1 MSASITPF
9 FTPTSVT
16 GCQLWLDAAD
26 STTQTFSGSSLTAW
40 LDKSPNAYTAT
51 SFVNSVAYPSSVQ
64 NVKNGN
70 SAIQYTAGNGSSI
83 PNFVLAQ
90 TMSIFIVY
98 APINQSTTS
107 PFLEHGPDENFN
119 SGFYLHAG
127 GGQNFGINAGSGQIY
142 VNYGNTAVSNT
153 WQLIEGIN
161 PDPASSSTMAFY
173 VNGQVSAS
181 GSTQSG
187 TTTVT
192 RTLFINGRNGAN
204 NISYNSYLGE
214 LIIFNSALTA
224 FQRQQIE
231 SYLGQKWGLTSSL
244 PSGHPGLTTTFYRS
258 PIVTPIKITPYSSV
272 SYAFAPTQITGCQ
285 LWLDAQ
291 DNSTI
296 SLTSGYVSAVTDK
309 ALGTSFTSTGSTPAN
324 LTVASASINSYQSF
338 YFNNAAGNYVGLHGN
353 LAQLTTGTAIFV
365 MKYLSTQNGPWRE
378 IFGWNDNGSTQ
389 SIAYGTN
396 LNGGGTAGPYVE
408 NIGYNGSAT
417 ATLTNNGLYIVT
429 FTFTG
434 TTTGV
439 GYNGQI
445 SLTAGTVSSYS
456 GSGTSIGICTEASG
470 TQNTNV
476 YLGEII
482 IYNTVLGSTDR
493 QKVESYL
500 AQKWGL
506 TSSLAATH
514 PGLTTTYYLTQSILS
529 RAAITTPAISAKIPI
544 NLSGLII
551 YYPFDN
557 SLNDFYTL
565 TSLSITGSY
574 SYTTGKKNQCLSLT
588 NTSGVAPTNYL
599 SSSYVLPSIF
609 TVSLWFQ
616 TPNTS
621 VGSMVFCAASNV
633 SLVNGSISIYFS
645 GGYLGCAY
653 SDIANNGLAY
663 AISANTWYHAAITYN
678 SGSMLLY
685 VNGSLSGNTVTG
697 TNSKSGFTL
706 GGGRDSGTQY
716 PFTGYIDDFRI
727 YNRILTTTELTAIYN
742 NLG

>member
-9 FTPTSVT
+9 FTPTSIT
-16 GCQLWLDAAD
+16 GCSLWLDGAD
-26 STTQTFSGSSLTAW
+26 TSSSSFTYSSGSNISVWKDKSSSANNFSLTSGTTSSINDGGNIVVNFPSGAIMTSASQITFTTSSAFFLVSKVIDTTYFSYVLGFSDIFSGDLAFKYLYGILTG
-40 LDKSPNAYTAT
+40 T
-51 SFVNSVAYPSSVQ
+51 
-64 NVKNGN
+64 
-70 SAIQYTAGNGSSI
+70 
-83 PNFVLAQ
+83 
-90 TMSIFIVY
+90 
-98 APINQSTTS
+98 
-107 PFLEHGPDENFN
+107 
-119 SGFYLHAG
+119 
-127 GGQNFGINAGSGQIY
+127 
-142 VNYGNTAVSNT
+142 
-153 WQLIEGIN
+153 
-161 PDPASSSTMAFY
+161 PASSQSSGTGELGSTTTY
-173 VNGQVSAS
+173 VNGNYNPNFGSNYYTNVYAVIDTVAPVRS
-181 GSTQSG
+181 GTSYLTLSSSFYGRYFVGRIAEFIYYAGGVTSTQR
-187 TTTVT
+187 TT
-192 RTLFINGRNGAN
+192 IEA
-204 NISYNSYLGE
+204 YL
-214 LIIFNSALTA
+214 A
-224 FQRQQIE
+224 
-231 SYLGQKWGLTSSL
+231 QKWGLTASL
-244 PSGHPGLTTTFYRS
+244 PSGHTGLTTTFYRS

-324 LTVASASINSYQSF
+324 LTVASASINSFQSF

-365 MKYLSTQNGPWRE
+365 MKYLSTQNGAWRP

-445 SLTAGTVSSYS
+445 SLTAGTVPSYS

-599 SSSYVLPSIF
+599 SSSYVLPSTF

-621 VGSMVFCAASNV
+621 VGSMVFCAASNI